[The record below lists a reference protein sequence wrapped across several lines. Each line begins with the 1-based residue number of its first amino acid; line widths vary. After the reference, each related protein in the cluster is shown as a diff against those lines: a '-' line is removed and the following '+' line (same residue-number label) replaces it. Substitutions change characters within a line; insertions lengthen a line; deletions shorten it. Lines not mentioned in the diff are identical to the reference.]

1 MVEFSDGGIPKRKLT
16 LQFQPLGELVDEDDP
31 ETDEDTPRVADGTEI
46 ELYVET
52 VKEIFQKEPTYI
64 PIQRSRDGHY
74 QGDKTQVVDSLKT
87 KHKFEIAAW
96 VYSGKQ
102 GRHSLEDSILTQD
115 RERAQVTSD
124 KLKVREFGKFLPL
137 GDTEILKDSEEVRN
151 TTDGTT
157 LTRGQDYEMNYAKG
171 EIKFLSTGSLNDD
184 ASTTTETTEILG
196 FQISETEVIS
206 DDIEI
211 DYEFNVDANNI
222 GKLVRRMSQ
231 LGNPLVM
238 RLDEKDLSN
247 PSSDSEFRA
256 AHNYLV
262 VANKVTIAG
271 KSEKPDETK
280 LELELRKGSVDI

>member
-16 LQFQPLGELVDEDDP
+16 LQFQPLGELVDKDDP
-31 ETDEDTPRVADGTEI
+31 ETDADTPRVADGTEI
-46 ELYVET
+46 ELYAET

-64 PIQRSRDGHY
+64 PIQRTTDGHY
-74 QGDKTQVVDSLKT
+74 QGDKTQVVDSMKT

-102 GRHSLEDSILTQD
+102 GRHSLSDDVLSQD
-115 RERAQVTSD
+115 RDRGQVTSD
-124 KLKVREFGKFLPL
+124 KLKVREFDKFIPL
-137 GDTEILKDSEEVRN
+137 GDTEILKDSEDVIN
-151 TTDGTT
+151 TTDGNKT
-157 LTRGQDYEMNYAKG
+157 LTRGDDYEMNYAKG
-171 EIKFLSTGSLNDD
+171 EIKFLSNGSLDND
-184 ASTTTETTEILG
+184 ASKTTETTEILG

-222 GKLVRRMSQ
+222 GKLIRRMSQ

-238 RLDEKDLSN
+238 RLDEKDLSL
-247 PSSDSEFRA
+247 PSDNEFRE

>member
-16 LQFQPLGELVDEDDP
+16 LQFQPLGELVDEDEP
-31 ETDEDTPRVADGTEI
+31 ETDADTPRVADGTEI
-46 ELYVET
+46 ELYAET

-64 PIQRSRDGHY
+64 PIQRTKDGHY

-102 GRHSLEDSILTQD
+102 GRHSLSDEVLTQD
-115 RERAQVTSD
+115 RERGQVTSD
-124 KLKVREFGKFLPL
+124 KLKVREFDKFIPL
-137 GDTEILKDSEEVRN
+137 GDTEILKDSEEVSN

-171 EIKFLSTGSLNDD
+171 EIKFLSDGSLNNSG
-184 ASTTTETTEILG
+184 STETETTEILG
-196 FQISETEVIS
+196 FQISETTVIS
-206 DDIEI
+206 DNIEI

-238 RLDEKDLSN
+238 RLDEKDLSL
-247 PSSDSEFRA
+247 PGDSEFRE